1 MPVTI
6 TINGDDAGHALK
18 ELGGLS
24 GGLLRSTPLTPVGE
38 LQQGAQIGQT
48 ADTAETTTRRGRKSK
63 IEQAEITATP
73 TGQNI
78 STGGERVDPNE
89 GKGAEV
95 EKPAV
100 EETKKLTLD
109 DVRNAALPYI
119 KKWTQNVAGMDLGV
133 ALKDAIGKEKISQLD
148 PENQKELAAAVKC
161 FTDAYGDGSNRYVPK
176 GQ

>member
-6 TINGDDAGHALK
+6 TINGDAA
-18 ELGGLS
+18 
-24 GGLLRSTPLTPVGE
+24 P
-38 LQQGAQIGQT
+38 A
-48 ADTAETTTRRGRKSK
+48 AEP
-63 IEQAEITATP
+63 QPA
-73 TGQNI
+73 I

-89 GKGAEV
+89 GKGAEA

-100 EETKKLTLD
+100 EEPKKLTLD

-133 ALKDAIGKEKISQLD
+133 ALKDAIGKKKISQLD

-161 FTDAYGDGSNRYVPK
+161 FTDAYGDGSSLYVPK
-176 GQ
+176 GL